1 MFVLIKEGPVTDA
14 DEAVIRRLDRL
25 AAILQLAF
33 APQIAEARRSLRAD
47 PINNAILENAAEG
60 WVRSGELQRLVGDST
75 GASPRTISR
84 RIQDLLG
91 QQALETRGATASLEY
106 RSTGLL

>member
-1 MFVLIKEGPVTDA
+1 MTDA
-14 DEAVIRRLDRL
+14 DDAVIRRLDRL

-33 APQIAEARRSLRAD
+33 APQIAEARRGIRAD
-47 PINNAILENAAEG
+47 AINSAILDNAADG
-60 WVRSGELQRLVGDST
+60 WVRSGELQRLVVEST
-75 GASPRTISR
+75 GSSGRTVSR

-91 QQALETRGATASLEY
+91 QQALEQRGATAKLEY